1 MSTCRN
7 QFLDA
12 FQGQLLPI
20 IAIVLLRIVVTVGTW
35 MLGIFGR
42 RTTNKQVR
50 DPDPVATLGRHAH
63 QGLLSGLVH
72 SLIAA
77 NLIEGAN
84 NAFSLR
90 CAY

>member
-1 MSTCRN
+1 MSMCRN

-12 FQGQLLPI
+12 FQGQLMPI

-50 DPDPVATLGRHAH
+50 DSGAVAILVRRAR
-63 QGLLSGLVH
+63 QVLLSGLVP
-72 SLIAA
+72 SFIAA
-77 NLIEGAN
+77 NDIEGATH
-84 NAFSLR
+84 AFSLQS
-90 CAY
+90 AH